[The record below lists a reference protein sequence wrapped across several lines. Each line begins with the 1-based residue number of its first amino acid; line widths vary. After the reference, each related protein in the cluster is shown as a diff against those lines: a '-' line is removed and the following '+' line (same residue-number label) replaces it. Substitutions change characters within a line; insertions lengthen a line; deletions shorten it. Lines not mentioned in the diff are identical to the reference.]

1 MLKSLSLRWTSEHT
15 TTQNAFL
22 DDGERDLLNDLLKD
36 LLNSTLRRNHN
47 KKMYSQRF
55 LDSTKATT
63 EYLDLL
69 SMFNVLSLC
78 GCHECGVL
86 RANDECSDSHSYTD
100 YIVQWRQQQRKRHLV
115 LKSTKNQQA
124 MRVRWKVFCKDF
136 IWKPA
141 SELTPQTLL
150 QYAS

>member
-1 MLKSLSLRWTSEHT
+1 MLKSLSLRWTSEYT

-22 DDGERDLLNDLLKD
+22 DHGERDLLNDPLKD
-36 LLNSTLRRNHN
+36 LLKSTLRCNHN
-47 KKMYSQRF
+47 KEMYSQRF
-55 LDSTKATT
+55 LDSTKAIT

-69 SMFNVLSLC
+69 SMYNVLC
-78 GCHECGVL
+78 GCLQYGAL
-86 RANDECSDSHSYTD
+86 TNDECSDSRSYTD
-100 YIVQWRQQQRKRHLV
+100 YIVQWPQQRWKRHLV
-115 LKSTKNQQA
+115 LKSTKNQVT
-124 MRVRWKVFCKDF
+124 RVRWKVFCKDF